1 MDGIFYGVS
10 IRKVLRMPYED
21 LAGHIREAA
30 NKDYLDIVVDLT
42 ERRLA
47 ADTDVERAACSRIIS
62 SLMDGPDILDV

>member
-1 MDGIFYGVS
+1 MDGVFYG
-10 IRKVLRMPYED
+10 IKTGKVLRMPYED
-21 LAGHIREAA
+21 LARRIRKAA
-30 NKDYLDIVVDLT
+30 KKDYLDIVVEMT